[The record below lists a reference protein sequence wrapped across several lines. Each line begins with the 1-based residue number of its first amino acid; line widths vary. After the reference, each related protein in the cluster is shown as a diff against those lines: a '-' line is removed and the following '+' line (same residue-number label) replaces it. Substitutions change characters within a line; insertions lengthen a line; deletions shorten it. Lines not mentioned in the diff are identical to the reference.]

1 MIFGPNEKQL
11 DQEDKVNFKI
21 DDVKPEKHK
30 NAIHQVKKPNS
41 RSKKNQAMK
50 FGQLR
55 REYLTWET
63 FYEKSNTECG
73 GGTIPRPV
81 SKISSWAY
89 LWINSLKFYA
99 VWLYCMPSWELSKYI
114 ETKLHTTCFYPIQ
127 SFCL

>member
-63 FYEKSNTECG
+63 F
-73 GGTIPRPV
+73 
-81 SKISSWAY
+81 
-89 LWINSLKFYA
+89 L
-99 VWLYCMPSWELSKYI
+99 
-114 ETKLHTTCFYPIQ
+114 
-127 SFCL
+127 